1 MSIRLVVLYI
11 LIAVLAGVSL
21 RKWYWS
27 LCGLLFVTVL
37 TQNPSMPT
45 MIGGVQGLNPWNATF
60 AVIAFAWLLDRRR
73 DPKRASASPQA
84 VMLVM
89 MYVALLCVI
98 GLIAAFDVGGFRG
111 EYVGRFTRKDVI
123 IETMINPLKY
133 LAVGVMFYDG
143 ALTRNRV
150 KLALFSAVG
159 SGLCYSLL
167 MFKSLR
173 EKVFTINYSQARRV
187 TDKIIGLFANDLAEL
202 TAFTLLAACLLVL
215 IIRPAWLKA
224 LWLSVAVAAIPAF
237 VALKSRAG
245 FLAFC
250 LGGLTLG
257 VLRYRKLLLLLPAAV
272 VFVIAINPSVLDRA
286 LQGVGA
292 HSYQTNWDEV
302 SAGRTTYL
310 WPPTME
316 QIRES
321 PIVGHGRYGILR
333 TDCYD
338 AMIAAGA
345 RGVPQHPHSAYL
357 EILLDAG
364 SVGFVICM
372 TCFGAIAWTSWTLLR
387 NRRDPLMAV
396 LGGIGLAAVVVELT
410 AALTGSSFYPTQSA
424 VPYLCVWGVVL
435 RVAAEQR
442 AYVAARKSAAAR
454 PIMTEPLMDG
464 QVDGA

>member
-1 MSIRLVVLYI
+1 MIRLTVLYI
-11 LIAVLAGVSL
+11 LIAVLSCIAF

-45 MIGGVQGLNPWNATF
+45 KIGGIQGLNPWNATLL
-60 AVIAFAWLLDRRR
+60 VILIAWFFDRRR
-73 DPKRASASPQA
+73 DPKRAGVSPQA
-84 VMLVM
+84 VMLVLF
-89 MYVALLCVI
+89 YVAMICMI
-98 GLIAAFDVGGFRG
+98 GFIAAQDAGGFRG
-111 EYVGRFTRKDVI
+111 DYAGRMTGKEI
-123 IETMINPLKY
+123 LIETIINPLKY
-133 LAVGVMFYDG
+133 LVVGLLFYDG
-143 ALTRNRV
+143 ALTRKRV

-173 EKVFTINYSQARRV
+173 ERVFTINYTQARRA
-187 TDKIIGLFANDLAEL
+187 TDKLIGLFANDLAEL
-202 TAFTLLAACLLVL
+202 TAFTLLAACVLVI
-215 IIRPAWLKA
+215 IIRPVWLRVAWMSLA
-224 LWLSVAVAAIPAF
+224 AAAVPAF
-237 VALKSRAG
+237 VSLKSRAG

-257 VLRYRKLLLLLPAAV
+257 MLRYRKLLLGLPIAV
-272 VFVIAINPSVLDRA
+272 LFVVAVDPSVLDRA
-286 LQGVGA
+286 FQGVGD

-310 WPPTME
+310 WPPAME
-316 QIRES
+316 QIRKS
-321 PIVGHGRYGILR
+321 PIIGHGRYAILR

-364 SVGFVICM
+364 SIGFVICM
-372 TCFGAIAWTSWTLLR
+372 TCFGALAWTSWTLLR
-387 NRRDPLMAV
+387 DRKDPLMAA
-396 LGGIGLAAVVVELT
+396 LGGVGLAAIVVELT

-435 RVAAEQR
+435 RVAAEKR
-442 AYVAARKSAAAR
+442 AHVAAAESAAAR
-454 PIMTEPLMDG
+454 PLTTKPMLDG
-464 QVDGA
+464 QVRGA

>member
-1 MSIRLVVLYI
+1 MIRLTVLYI
-11 LIAVLAGVSL
+11 LIAVLSCVAL

-45 MIGGVQGLNPWNATF
+45 MIGGIQGLNPWNATLL
-60 AVIAFAWLLDRRR
+60 VIIIAWFFDRRR

-84 VMLVM
+84 VILVLL
-89 MYVALLCVI
+89 YVTLLCSI
-98 GLIAAFDVGGFRG
+98 GVIAALDAGGFRG
-111 EYVGRFTRKDVI
+111 DYAGRMTSKEI
-123 IETMINPLKY
+123 LIETIVNPLKY
-133 LAVGVMFYDG
+133 LVVGLMFYDG
-143 ALTRNRV
+143 ALTKRRV
-150 KLALFSAVG
+150 KMALFSAVG

-173 EKVFTINYSQARRV
+173 EKVFTINYTQARRV
-187 TDKIIGLFANDLAEL
+187 TDKLIGLFANDLAEL
-202 TAFTLLAACLLVL
+202 TAFTLLAACILVI
-215 IIRPAWLKA
+215 IIRPDWLRA
-224 LWLSVAVAAIPAF
+224 LWLMFAAAAIPAF
-237 VALKSRAG
+237 VSLKSRAG

-257 VLRYRKLLLLLPAAV
+257 VLRYRKLLLLLPVMVLFV
-272 VFVIAINPSVLDRA
+272 VAIDPSVLERA
-286 LQGVGA
+286 LQGVGD

-316 QIRES
+316 QIRKS

-333 TDCYD
+333 TDCHD

-364 SVGFVICM
+364 SIGFVICM
-372 TCFGAIAWTSWTLLR
+372 TCFGALAWTSWTLLR
-387 NRRDPLMAV
+387 NRQDPLLSA
-396 LGGIGLAAVVVELT
+396 LGGVGLAAIVVELT

-424 VPYLCVWGVVL
+424 VPYLCVWGVVV

-442 AYVAARKSAAAR
+442 AHVAATKAEATRALSMK
-454 PIMTEPLMDG
+454 PMIEG
-464 QVDGA
+464 QVRGA